1 MSKQNEGGAV
11 SLADI
16 QAKIKAP
23 KGQFNNF
30 GKYKYRSCEDI
41 LEAVKPVINEAGLH
55 VTLSDEVELIGDR
68 YYILATATLCNGIEI
83 LGEATAYA
91 REAESKKGMDAAQVT
106 GSASS
111 YARKFAL
118 CGLFGIDDEK
128 DADATNKA
136 EQVEQKAQKP
146 IDQIIKPEL
155 VEGLKKGNKNM
166 YQKAVEYY
174 IANGHLNKVEESYQ
188 ISDETKAKIKET
200 AEQIKKAKES
210 LG

>member
-41 LEAVKPVINEAGLH
+41 LEAVKPVINAEGLY

-68 YYILATATLCNGIEI
+68 YYILATATLWRGTHKQ
-83 LGEATAYA
+83 ASADAYA
-91 REAESKKGMDAAQVT
+91 REAESKKGMDSAQVT
-106 GSASS
+106 ASASS
-111 YARKFAL
+111 YARKLAL
-118 CGLFGIDDEK
+118 CGLFALDDEK
-128 DADATNKA
+128 DADATNKG
-136 EQVEQKAQKP
+136 EQAVEKQQKP
-146 IDQIIKPEL
+146 IEEIVKPEL
-155 VEGLKKGNKNM
+155 VEGLKRGNTNV
-166 YQKAVEYY
+166 YDKAVEYY

-200 AEQIKKAKES
+200 ANQIKKAKDTLE
-210 LG
+210 

>member
-68 YYILATATLCNGIEI
+68 YYILATATLCNGIGI

-155 VEGLKKGNKNM
+155 VEGLKKGGQDM
-166 YQKAVEYY
+166 YQRAVEYY